1 MLDLSDPKA
10 LKALRFD
17 GFFEG
22 DDSDY
27 AMTREAIRENH
38 RFFAHLQ

>member
-1 MLDLSDPKA
+1 MSDPKA

-22 DDSDY
+22 DDTDY
-27 AMTREAIRENH
+27 EKTREAIRENP
-38 RFFAHLQ
+38 RFFASLR